1 MNLIYIG
8 VYMHRYILAVLCLGY
23 TTTAVIQLST
33 FNTLIPYI
41 SRELGFSIDLAG
53 ILISLPAFAS
63 LFMPPIISYT
73 MNRYSISRIILVT
86 LALFTISNISI
97 AFSSNIYII
106 AIARAIVGMAMPFT
120 WPICSRIITEHI
132 PRYRQGLYT
141 SIYDSGS
148 LVGLTINFLIAS
160 LLENYWRICLI
171 AISLIPIA
179 FGIICIVI
187 NMVSPIKI
195 APGYRNSSSIDNGKI
210 YRYLLVLFPAFF
222 FSLFQ
227 WNLILSWLS
236 TYLIN
241 ELSYSLRDIAIYMV
255 LMSFIG
261 VSIEIFS
268 GYLSDR
274 FGDVRGAIMTIDIG
288 FISTATVFFIIP
300 TVSSRYTKFILVSL
314 TLALFRIAA
323 PGLWSLIGF
332 VIPSDSLAKFSSI
345 YTLGGPLSGIF
356 TTLVSGYI
364 AHVYG
369 SFNYS
374 FILTG
379 ITTLL
384 SSMLYTYSIRL
395 ADKQ

>member
-1 MNLIYIG
+1 
-8 VYMHRYILAVLCLGY
+8 MHRYIIALLCLGY

-53 ILISLPAFAS
+53 ILISLGAFAS

-73 MNRYSISRIILVT
+73 MNRYSISKIILAT
-86 LALFTISNISI
+86 LAIFTISNLAT
-97 AFSSNIYII
+97 AFSQNIYVI
-106 AIARAIVGMAMPFT
+106 AIARFLMGISMPFT
-120 WPICSRIITEHI
+120 WPICSRIVTEYI
-132 PRYRQGLYT
+132 PKHRQGLYT

-148 LVGLTINFLIAS
+148 LIGLTINYLIAS
-160 LLENYWRICLI
+160 LLENSWRTCLI
-171 AISLIPIA
+171 VISIIPIV
-179 FGIICIVI
+179 FGIIYIAI
-187 NMVSPIKI
+187 NRSSPIEI
-195 APGYRNSSSIDNGKI
+195 SSSRGNSQSIDNGRI

-222 FSLFQ
+222 LALFQ
-227 WNLILSWLS
+227 WNLALSWLS

-241 ELSYSLRDIAIYMV
+241 ELSYRLRDIALYMV

-274 FGDVRGAIMTIDIG
+274 IGDVRGAIKAINIG
-288 FISTATVFFIIP
+288 FISTSIIFILIP
-300 TVSSRYTKFILVSL
+300 FSSNRYIKFLMVSS

-323 PGLWSLIGF
+323 PALWSLIGF
-332 VIPSDSLAKFSSI
+332 VIPRELLARFSSI

-364 AHVYG
+364 AHIYG

-374 FILTG
+374 FILAG
-379 ITTLL
+379 IVTLL
-384 SSMLYTYSIRL
+384 SSILYTYSIHL
-395 ADKQ
+395 VDKQ

>member
-1 MNLIYIG
+1 
-8 VYMHRYILAVLCLGY
+8 MHRYIIALLCLGY

-53 ILISLPAFAS
+53 ILISLGAFAS

-73 MNRYSISRIILVT
+73 MDRYSISKIILAT
-86 LALFTISNISI
+86 LAIFTISNLAISL
-97 AFSSNIYII
+97 SQNIFVI
-106 AIARAIVGMAMPFT
+106 AIARLLIGMSMPFT
-120 WPICSRIITEHI
+120 WPICSRIVTEYI
-132 PRYRQGLYT
+132 PRHRQSLYT

-148 LVGLTINFLIAS
+148 LIGLTISYLIAS
-160 LLENYWRICLI
+160 LLENSWRICLMV
-171 AISLIPIA
+171 ISIIPIA
-179 FGIICIVI
+179 FGIIYIAI
-187 NMVSPIKI
+187 NRSSPIEI
-195 APGYRNSSSIDNGKI
+195 SSRRGSSQSIDSGKV

-222 FSLFQ
+222 LGLFQ
-227 WNLILSWLS
+227 WNLALSWLS

-241 ELSYSLRDIAIYMV
+241 ELSYRLIDIALYMV

-274 FGDVRGAIMTIDIG
+274 IGDVRGVIKAINIG
-288 FISTATVFFIIP
+288 FISTSIIFILIP
-300 TVSSRYTKFILVSL
+300 FSSDRYIKFMMVSS
-314 TLALFRIAA
+314 TLALFRISA
-323 PGLWSLIGF
+323 PALWSLIGF
-332 VIPSDSLAKFSSI
+332 VIPREFLARFSSI

-364 AHVYG
+364 AHIYG

-374 FILTG
+374 FILAG
-379 ITTLL
+379 IVTLL
-384 SSMLYTYSIRL
+384 SSMLYTYSIHL
-395 ADKQ
+395 VNKQ